1 MYYIQINGYN
11 IFQILKMVELE
22 NILSLIYHKNLY
34 IMNPFLEFLTTKSI
48 SKMKR
53 QIPKVLV
60 TSLSNKTK
68 QSLSSYQLSPQ
79 EFEAL
84 SLNFNFGKTTSTF
97 THHLIKKSTICLPQ
111 TIKKQF
117 RFGNQVKRLSCY
129 KHSAWNHQR
138 QSQLT

>member
-1 MYYIQINGYN
+1 
-11 IFQILKMVELE
+11 MVELE

-34 IMNPFLEFLTTKSI
+34 IMNPFLEFPTTTSI
-48 SKMKR
+48 SKIKR
-53 QIPKVLV
+53 QIPKVLA

-79 EFEAL
+79 EFEVL

-97 THHLIKKSTICLPQ
+97 AHHLIKKSTIYLPK
-111 TIKKQF
+111 TMRKQF

-138 QSQLT
+138 QPQLT

>member
-1 MYYIQINGYN
+1 
-11 IFQILKMVELE
+11 MVELE
-22 NILSLIYHKNLY
+22 NILSLICHKILY
-34 IMNPFLEFLTTKSI
+34 IMNPFLEFPTTTSI
-48 SKMKR
+48 SKIKR
-53 QIPKVLV
+53 QTPKVLA